1 MTYHVHHPTF
11 GIGQW
16 QPRNLGLK
24 SSYDPSFSTTIPSKL
39 LAHFSTSKETNLPI
53 NQTYANSS
61 VKMASM
67 ITRRFFS
74 TTVRRMTVDSAS
86 KAELQSESKRNPE
99 IYVRHIGKGEA
110 LLLAAPSFPAQLP

>member
-1 MTYHVHHPTF
+1 
-11 GIGQW
+11 
-16 QPRNLGLK
+16 
-24 SSYDPSFSTTIPSKL
+24 
-39 LAHFSTSKETNLPI
+39 
-53 NQTYANSS
+53 
-61 VKMASM
+61 MASM

-110 LLLAAPSFPAQLP
+110 LLLAAPSRPAPLP